1 MWVKATDEEKGVKLE
16 DYRVMLWL
24 RIPNL
29 FVK

>member
-1 MWVKATDEEKGVKLE
+1 MWVKTTDEEKGGKLE

-24 RIPNL
+24 RILNL